1 MRLKSVVLLLP
12 AAAVV
17 SMAFMPGDSCSVY
30 APSKK
35 DMALQYSHFSA
46 KDKPEGSTEMKVL
59 DVKNDGPVTSIRVQS
74 EVFDKKS
81 KPVGTSTYELKCEGG
96 TFYVD
101 MQSMVSSEQKAAFK
115 DMKLDVQGDKLD
127 IPANPVAGQTLKDGS
142 LQMKGSQEG
151 SPISFNLTMKI
162 SNRKVEAIEDIT
174 VPAGT
179 YKAVKITYDMDTK
192 FMIPVKSKAA
202 EWYVKDIGLVRS
214 ETYDKNGKLQGYM
227 VLSSIK

>member
-1 MRLKSVVLLLP
+1 MKLRSALMMLP
-12 AAAVV
+12 AAAFV
-17 SMAFMPGDSCSVY
+17 SLAFMPGDSCSLY

-35 DMALQYSHFSA
+35 DMQLEYVHFSA
-46 KDKPEGSTEMKVL
+46 KDKQEGSTKMKVL
-59 DVKNDGPVTSIRVQS
+59 DVKDEGAVTSIQMQS

-127 IPANPVAGQTLKDGS
+127 IPANPVAGQALKDGM
-142 LQMKGSQEG
+142 LHMNGSQEG
-151 SPISFNLTMKI
+151 SPLKFNLTMRI
-162 SNRKVEAIEDIT
+162 HNRKVEAIEDIT

-179 YKAVKITYDMDTK
+179 YRAVKITYDMDTK

-214 ETYDKNGKLQGYM
+214 ETFDKNGKLQGYM
-227 VLSSIK
+227 VLSTIK